1 MGYRVVQILNNNV
14 AIVHTRDNKQNIVMG
29 RGVAFH
35 KQKGDL
41 IQEDN
46 VDKVFE
52 IKDKNTVNDLTTL
65 LAHVPL
71 DFVTTSYDLIDQVQT
86 KYKFAAEPYI
96 YVTLT
101 THLFGAYQRLLNKE
115 DNRNYLPDLSL
126 QYPVAY
132 QIADDVINGFKS
144 SLDISFPES
153 EHKSIALHFI
163 NAHTDESVKE
173 DGSQME
179 NDQVSEVVQSEL
191 KRNGIYRT
199 KENANDYDRLLI
211 HLKYFINR
219 LNNHEPDTLP
229 ISEGMIGEIETNYA
243 QAWKIVQRIKKLMGV
258 KLQINLS
265 LSEQT
270 YLTIHI
276 QRLIKGD

>member
-1 MGYRVVQILNNNV
+1 MEYRIAQILNNNV

-41 IQEDN
+41 IQEEN

-65 LAHVPL
+65 LANVPL
-71 DFVTTSYDLIDQVQT
+71 DFVTTSYDLIDQVQA
-86 KYKFAAEPYI
+86 KYKFAVEPYI

-101 THLFGAYQRLLNKE
+101 THLFGAYQRLIKNEE
-115 DNRNYLPDLSL
+115 DVNYLPDLSDT
-126 QYPVAY
+126 YPIPY
-132 QIADDVINGFKS
+132 QIADDVITGFRN

-163 NAHTDESVKE
+163 NAHTNESINE
-173 DGSQME
+173 DKNQTE
-179 NDQVSEVVQSEL
+179 NDEIIKVFQDEL
-191 KRNGIYRT
+191 NRNGIYRT
-199 KENANDYDRLLI
+199 QQNVNDYDRLLV

-219 LNNHEPDTLP
+219 LNNNEPDSLP
-229 ISEGMIGEIETNYA
+229 ISEGMIGEIENNYS
-243 QAWKIVQRIKKLMGV
+243 QAWQIVQQIKELMQE
-258 KLQINLS
+258 KLQIKLS

-276 QRLIKGD
+276 QRLI

>member
-1 MGYRVVQILNNNV
+1 MEYRIVQILNNNV

-41 IQEDN
+41 IQEEN

-65 LAHVPL
+65 LANVPL
-71 DFVTTSYDLIDQVQT
+71 DFVTTSYDLIDQVQA
-86 KYKFAAEPYI
+86 KYKFAVEPYI

-101 THLFGAYQRLLNKE
+101 THLFGAYQRLIKNEE
-115 DNRNYLPDLSL
+115 DVNYLPDLSDA
-126 QYPVAY
+126 YPIPY
-132 QIADDVINGFKS
+132 QIADDIITGFRN

-163 NAHTDESVKE
+163 NAHTS
-173 DGSQME
+173 DGIKDDKNQIE
-179 NDQVSEVVQSEL
+179 NDEIIEVVQDEL
-191 KRNGIYRT
+191 NRNGIYRRQT
-199 KENANDYDRLLI
+199 NANDYDRLLV

-219 LNNHEPDTLP
+219 LNNNEPDSLP
-229 ISEGMIGEIETNYA
+229 ISEGMIGEIENNYS
-243 QAWKIVQRIKKLMGV
+243 QAWQIVQQIKELMEE
-258 KLQINLS
+258 KLQIKLS

-276 QRLIKGD
+276 QRLI

>member
-1 MGYRVVQILNNNV
+1 MEYRIAQILNNNV
-14 AIVHTRDNKQNIVMG
+14 AIVHTRDDKQNIVMG

-35 KQKGDL
+35 KQRGDL
-41 IQEDN
+41 IQDEN

-65 LAHVPL
+65 LANVPL
-71 DFVTTSYDLIDQVQT
+71 DFVTTSYDLIDQVQA
-86 KYKFAAEPYI
+86 KYKFAVEPYI

-101 THLFGAYQRLLNKE
+101 THLFGAYQRLIKNEE
-115 DNRNYLPDLSL
+115 DVNYLPDLSDA
-126 QYPVAY
+126 YPIPY
-132 QIADDVINGFKS
+132 QIADDIITGFRN

-163 NAHTDESVKE
+163 NAHTS
-173 DGSQME
+173 DGIKDDKNQIE
-179 NDQVSEVVQSEL
+179 NDEIIEVVQDEL
-191 KRNGIYRT
+191 NRNGIYRRQT
-199 KENANDYDRLLI
+199 NANDYDRLLV

-219 LNNHEPDTLP
+219 LNNNEPDSLP
-229 ISEGMIGEIETNYA
+229 ISEGMIGEIENNYS
-243 QAWKIVQRIKKLMGV
+243 QAWQIVQQIKELMQE
-258 KLQINLS
+258 KLQIKLS

-276 QRLIKGD
+276 QRLI

>member
-1 MGYRVVQILNNNV
+1 MEYRIVQILNNNV

-29 RGVAFH
+29 RGVVFH

-41 IQEDN
+41 IQEEN

-65 LAHVPL
+65 LANVPL
-71 DFVTTSYDLIDQVQT
+71 DFVTTSYDLIDQVQA
-86 KYKFAAEPYI
+86 KYKFAVEPYI

-101 THLFGAYQRLLNKE
+101 THLFGAYQRLIKDE
-115 DNRNYLPDLSL
+115 KDINYLPDLSNT
-126 QYPVAY
+126 YPIPY
-132 QIADDVINGFKS
+132 QIADDVITGFRN

-163 NAHTDESVKE
+163 NAHTSESINE
-173 DGSQME
+173 DKNQTE
-179 NDQVSEVVQSEL
+179 NDEIIEVVQAEL
-191 KRNGIYRT
+191 NRNGIYRT
-199 KENANDYDRLLI
+199 QQNANDYDRLLV

-219 LNNHEPDTLP
+219 LNNNEPDSLP
-229 ISEGMIGEIETNYA
+229 ISEGMIGEIETNYS
-243 QAWKIVQRIKKLMGV
+243 QAWQIVQQIKELMQEE
-258 KLQINLS
+258 LQIRLS

-276 QRLIKGD
+276 QRLI

>member
-1 MGYRVVQILNNNV
+1 MEYRIVQILNNNV

-41 IQEDN
+41 IQEEN

-65 LAHVPL
+65 LANVPL
-71 DFVTTSYDLIDQVQT
+71 DFVTTSYDLIDQVQA
-86 KYKFAAEPYI
+86 KYKFAVEPYI

-101 THLFGAYQRLLNKE
+101 THLFGAYQRLIKNEE
-115 DNRNYLPDLSL
+115 DVNYLPDLSDA
-126 QYPVAY
+126 YPIPY
-132 QIADDVINGFKS
+132 QIADDIITGFRN

-153 EHKSIALHFI
+153 EHKSIALHFL
-163 NAHTDESVKE
+163 NAHTS
-173 DGSQME
+173 DGIKDDKNQIE
-179 NDQVSEVVQSEL
+179 NDEIIEVVQDEL
-191 KRNGIYRT
+191 NRNGIYRRQT
-199 KENANDYDRLLI
+199 NANDYDRLLV

-219 LNNHEPDTLP
+219 LNNNEPDSLP
-229 ISEGMIGEIETNYA
+229 ISEGMIGEIETNYS
-243 QAWKIVQRIKKLMGV
+243 QAWHIVQRIKELMEE
-258 KLQINLS
+258 KLQIKLS

-276 QRLIKGD
+276 QRLI

>member
-1 MGYRVVQILNNNV
+1 MEYRIVQILNNNV
-14 AIVHTRDNKQNIVMG
+14 AIVHTRDDKQNIVMG

-35 KQKGDL
+35 KQRGDL
-41 IQEDN
+41 IQDEN

-65 LAHVPL
+65 LANVPL
-71 DFVTTSYDLIDQVQT
+71 DFVTTSYDLIDQVQA
-86 KYKFAAEPYI
+86 KYKFAVEPYI

-101 THLFGAYQRLLNKE
+101 THLFGAYQRLIKNEE
-115 DNRNYLPDLSL
+115 DVNYLPDLSDA
-126 QYPVAY
+126 YPIPY
-132 QIADDVINGFKS
+132 QIADDIITGFRN

-163 NAHTDESVKE
+163 NAHTS
-173 DGSQME
+173 DGIKDDKNQIE
-179 NDQVSEVVQSEL
+179 NDEIIEVVQDEL
-191 KRNGIYRT
+191 NRNGIYRRQT
-199 KENANDYDRLLI
+199 NANDYDRLLV

-219 LNNHEPDTLP
+219 LNNNEPDSLP
-229 ISEGMIGEIETNYA
+229 ISEGMIGEIETNYS
-243 QAWKIVQRIKKLMGV
+243 QAWHIVQHINELMEE
-258 KLQINLS
+258 KLQIKLS

-276 QRLIKGD
+276 QRLI

>member
-1 MGYRVVQILNNNV
+1 MEYRIVQILNNNV
-14 AIVHTRDNKQNIVMG
+14 AIVHTRDDKQNIVMG

-41 IQEDN
+41 IQEEN

-65 LAHVPL
+65 LANVPL
-71 DFVTTSYDLIDQVQT
+71 DFVTTSYDLIDQVQA
-86 KYKFAAEPYI
+86 KYKFAVEPYI

-101 THLFGAYQRLLNKE
+101 THLFGAYQRLIKDE
-115 DNRNYLPDLSL
+115 KDINYLPDLSNT
-126 QYPVAY
+126 YPIPY
-132 QIADDVINGFKS
+132 QIADDVITGFRN

-163 NAHTDESVKE
+163 NAHTSESINE
-173 DGSQME
+173 DKNQTE
-179 NDQVSEVVQSEL
+179 NDEIIEVVQAEL
-191 KRNGIYRT
+191 NRNGIYRT
-199 KENANDYDRLLI
+199 QQNANDYDRLLV

-219 LNNHEPDTLP
+219 LNNNEPDSLP
-229 ISEGMIGEIETNYA
+229 ISEGMIGEIENNYS
-243 QAWKIVQRIKKLMGV
+243 QAWQIVQHIKELMQE
-258 KLQINLS
+258 KLQIKLS

-276 QRLIKGD
+276 QRLI

>member
-1 MGYRVVQILNNNV
+1 MEYRIVQILNNNA
-14 AIVHTRDNKQNIVMG
+14 AIVHTKDNKQNIVMG

-35 KQKGDL
+35 KQKGGL
-41 IQEDN
+41 IQEEN

-65 LAHVPL
+65 LANVPL

-86 KYKFAAEPYI
+86 KYKFAVEPYI

-101 THLFGAYQRLLNKE
+101 THLFGAYQRLIKDE
-115 DNRNYLPDLSL
+115 KDVNYLPDLSNT
-126 QYPVAY
+126 YPIPY
-132 QIADDVINGFKS
+132 QIADDVITGFQNN
-144 SLDISFPES
+144 LDISFPKS

-163 NAHTDESVKE
+163 NAHTSESIKE
-173 DGSQME
+173 DKNQTE
-179 NDQVSEVVQSEL
+179 NDEIIKVVQDEL
-191 KRNGIYRT
+191 NRNGIYRT
-199 KENANDYDRLLI
+199 QQNANDYDRLLV

-219 LNNHEPDTLP
+219 LNNNEPDSLP
-229 ISEGMIGEIETNYA
+229 VSEGMIGEIENNYS
-243 QAWKIVQRIKKLMGV
+243 QAWQIVQHIKELMQE
-258 KLQINLS
+258 KLQIKLS

-276 QRLIKGD
+276 QRLI

>member
-1 MGYRVVQILNNNV
+1 MEYRIAQILNNNV

-41 IQEDN
+41 IQEEN

-65 LAHVPL
+65 LANVPL
-71 DFVTTSYDLIDQVQT
+71 DFVTTSYDLIDQVQA
-86 KYKFAAEPYI
+86 KYKFAVEPYI

-101 THLFGAYQRLLNKE
+101 THLFGAYQRLIKNEE
-115 DNRNYLPDLSL
+115 DVNYLPDLSDT
-126 QYPVAY
+126 YPIPY
-132 QIADDVINGFKS
+132 QIADDVITGFRN
-144 SLDISFPES
+144 SLDISFPEL

-163 NAHTDESVKE
+163 NAHTSESINE
-173 DGSQME
+173 DKNQTE
-179 NDQVSEVVQSEL
+179 NNEIIKVVQDEL
-191 KRNGIYRT
+191 NRNGIYRT
-199 KENANDYDRLLI
+199 QQNVNDYDRLLV

-219 LNNHEPDTLP
+219 LNNNEPDSLP
-229 ISEGMIGEIETNYA
+229 ISEGMIGEIENNYS
-243 QAWKIVQRIKKLMGV
+243 QAWQIVQQIKELMQE
-258 KLQINLS
+258 KLQIKLS

-276 QRLIKGD
+276 QRLI

>member
-1 MGYRVVQILNNNV
+1 MEYRIVQILNNNV
-14 AIVHTRDNKQNIVMG
+14 AIVHTRDDKQNIVMG

-41 IQEDN
+41 IQEEN

-65 LAHVPL
+65 LANVPL
-71 DFVTTSYDLIDQVQT
+71 DFVTTSYDLIDQVQA
-86 KYKFAAEPYI
+86 KYKFAVEPYI

-101 THLFGAYQRLLNKE
+101 THLFGAYQRLIKNEE
-115 DNRNYLPDLSL
+115 DVNYLPDLSDA
-126 QYPVAY
+126 YPIPY
-132 QIADDVINGFKS
+132 QIADDIITGFRN

-163 NAHTDESVKE
+163 NAHTS
-173 DGSQME
+173 DGIKDDKNQIE
-179 NDQVSEVVQSEL
+179 NDEIIEVVQDEL
-191 KRNGIYRT
+191 NRNGIYRRQT
-199 KENANDYDRLLI
+199 NANDYDRLLV

-219 LNNHEPDTLP
+219 LNNNEPDSLP
-229 ISEGMIGEIETNYA
+229 ISEGMIGEIKTNYS
-243 QAWKIVQRIKKLMGV
+243 QAWHIVQHIKELMEK
-258 KLQINLS
+258 KLQIKLS

-276 QRLIKGD
+276 QRLI

>member
-1 MGYRVVQILNNNV
+1 MEYRIVQILNNNV

-41 IQEDN
+41 IQEEN

-65 LAHVPL
+65 LANVPL
-71 DFVTTSYDLIDQVQT
+71 DFVTTSYDLIDQVQA
-86 KYKFAAEPYI
+86 KYKFAVEPYI

-101 THLFGAYQRLLNKE
+101 THLFGAYQRLIKNEE
-115 DNRNYLPDLSL
+115 DVNYLPDLSDA
-126 QYPVAY
+126 YSIPY
-132 QIADDVINGFKS
+132 QIADDIITGFRN

-163 NAHTDESVKE
+163 NAHTS
-173 DGSQME
+173 DGIKDDKNQIE
-179 NDQVSEVVQSEL
+179 NDEIIEVVQDEL
-191 KRNGIYRT
+191 NRNGIYRRQT
-199 KENANDYDRLLI
+199 NANDYDRLLV

-219 LNNHEPDTLP
+219 LNNNEPDSLP
-229 ISEGMIGEIETNYA
+229 ISEGMIGEIETNYS
-243 QAWKIVQRIKKLMGV
+243 QAWHIVQRIKELMEE
-258 KLQINLS
+258 KLQIKLS

-276 QRLIKGD
+276 QRLI

>member
-1 MGYRVVQILNNNV
+1 MKYRIAQILNNNV

-41 IQEDN
+41 IQEEN

-65 LAHVPL
+65 LANVPL
-71 DFVTTSYDLIDQVQT
+71 DFVTTSYDLIDQVQA
-86 KYKFAAEPYI
+86 KYKFAVEPYI

-101 THLFGAYQRLLNKE
+101 THLFGAYQRLIKNEE
-115 DNRNYLPDLSL
+115 DVNYLPDLSDT
-126 QYPVAY
+126 YPIPY
-132 QIADDVINGFKS
+132 QIADDVITGFRN

-163 NAHTDESVKE
+163 NAHTSESINE
-173 DGSQME
+173 DKNQTE
-179 NDQVSEVVQSEL
+179 NDEIIKVVQDEL
-191 KRNGIYRT
+191 NRNGIYRT
-199 KENANDYDRLLI
+199 QQNVNDYDRLLV

-219 LNNHEPDTLP
+219 LNNNEPDSLP
-229 ISEGMIGEIETNYA
+229 ISEGMIGEIENNYS
-243 QAWKIVQRIKKLMGV
+243 QAWQIVQQIKELMQE
-258 KLQINLS
+258 KLQIKFS

-276 QRLIKGD
+276 QRLI

>member
-1 MGYRVVQILNNNV
+1 MEYRIVQILNNNV
-14 AIVHTRDNKQNIVMG
+14 AIVHTRDDKQNIVMG

-41 IQEDN
+41 IQEEN

-65 LAHVPL
+65 LANVPL
-71 DFVTTSYDLIDQVQT
+71 DFVTTSYDLIDQVQA
-86 KYKFAAEPYI
+86 KYKFAVEPYI

-101 THLFGAYQRLLNKE
+101 THLFGAYQRLIKNEE
-115 DNRNYLPDLSL
+115 DVNYLPDLSDA
-126 QYPVAY
+126 YPIPY
-132 QIADDVINGFKS
+132 QIADDVITGFQNN
-144 SLDISFPES
+144 LDISFPKS

-163 NAHTDESVKE
+163 NAHTSESIKE
-173 DGSQME
+173 DKNQTE
-179 NDQVSEVVQSEL
+179 NDEIIKVVQDEL
-191 KRNGIYRT
+191 NRNGIYRT
-199 KENANDYDRLLI
+199 QQNANDYDRLLV

-219 LNNHEPDTLP
+219 LNNNEPDSLP
-229 ISEGMIGEIETNYA
+229 VSEGMIGEIENNYS
-243 QAWKIVQRIKKLMGV
+243 QAWQIVQHIKELMQE
-258 KLQINLS
+258 KLQIKLS

-276 QRLIKGD
+276 QRLI

>member
-1 MGYRVVQILNNNV
+1 MEYRIAQILNNNV

-41 IQEDN
+41 IQEEN

-65 LAHVPL
+65 LANVPL
-71 DFVTTSYDLIDQVQT
+71 DFVTTSYDLIDQVQA
-86 KYKFAAEPYI
+86 KYKFAVEPYI

-101 THLFGAYQRLLNKE
+101 THLFGAYQRLIKNEE
-115 DNRNYLPDLSL
+115 DVNYLPALSDT
-126 QYPVAY
+126 YPIPY
-132 QIADDVINGFKS
+132 QIADDVITGFQN

-163 NAHTDESVKE
+163 NAHTSESINE
-173 DGSQME
+173 DKNQTE
-179 NDQVSEVVQSEL
+179 NDEIIKVVQDEL
-191 KRNGIYRT
+191 NRNGIYRIQQ
-199 KENANDYDRLLI
+199 NVNDYDRLLV

-219 LNNHEPDTLP
+219 LNNNEPDSLP
-229 ISEGMIGEIETNYA
+229 ISEGMIGEIENNYS
-243 QAWKIVQRIKKLMGV
+243 QAWQIVQQIKELMQE
-258 KLQINLS
+258 KLQIKLS
-265 LSEQT
+265 LSEKT

-276 QRLIKGD
+276 QRLI

>member
-1 MGYRVVQILNNNV
+1 MEYRIVQILNNNV
-14 AIVHTRDNKQNIVMG
+14 AIVHTRDDKQNIVMG

-41 IQEDN
+41 IQEEN

-65 LAHVPL
+65 LANVPL
-71 DFVTTSYDLIDQVQT
+71 DFVTTSYDLIDQVQA
-86 KYKFAAEPYI
+86 KYKFAVEPYI

-101 THLFGAYQRLLNKE
+101 THLFGAYQRLIKDE
-115 DNRNYLPDLSL
+115 KDINYLPDLSNT
-126 QYPVAY
+126 YPIPY
-132 QIADDVINGFKS
+132 QIADDVITGFRN

-163 NAHTDESVKE
+163 NAHTSESINE
-173 DGSQME
+173 DKNQTE
-179 NDQVSEVVQSEL
+179 NDEIIEVVQAEL
-191 KRNGIYRT
+191 NRNGIYRT
-199 KENANDYDRLLI
+199 QQNANDYDRLLV

-219 LNNHEPDTLP
+219 LNNNEPDSLP
-229 ISEGMIGEIETNYA
+229 ISEGMIGEIENNYS
-243 QAWKIVQRIKKLMGV
+243 QAWQIIQQIKELMQE
-258 KLQINLS
+258 KLQIKLS

-276 QRLIKGD
+276 QRLI

>member
-1 MGYRVVQILNNNV
+1 MKYRIAQILNNNV

-41 IQEDN
+41 IQEEN

-65 LAHVPL
+65 LANVPL
-71 DFVTTSYDLIDQVQT
+71 DFVTTSYDLIDQVQA
-86 KYKFAAEPYI
+86 KYKFAVEPYI

-101 THLFGAYQRLLNKE
+101 THLFGAYQRLIKNEE
-115 DNRNYLPDLSL
+115 DVNYLPDLSDT
-126 QYPVAY
+126 YPIPY
-132 QIADDVINGFKS
+132 QIADDVITGFRN

-163 NAHTDESVKE
+163 NAHTSESINE
-173 DGSQME
+173 DKNQTE
-179 NDQVSEVVQSEL
+179 NDEIIKVVQDEL
-191 KRNGIYRT
+191 NRNGIYRT
-199 KENANDYDRLLI
+199 QQNVNDYDRLLV

-219 LNNHEPDTLP
+219 LNNNEPDSLP
-229 ISEGMIGEIETNYA
+229 ISEGMIGEIENNYS
-243 QAWKIVQRIKKLMGV
+243 QAWQIVQQIKELMQE
-258 KLQINLS
+258 KLQIKLS

-276 QRLIKGD
+276 QRLI

>member
-1 MGYRVVQILNNNV
+1 MEYRIVQILNNNV
-14 AIVHTRDNKQNIVMG
+14 AIVHTRDDKQNIVMG

-41 IQEDN
+41 IQEEN

-65 LAHVPL
+65 LANVPL
-71 DFVTTSYDLIDQVQT
+71 DFVTTSYDLIDQVQA
-86 KYKFAAEPYI
+86 KYKFAVEPYI

-101 THLFGAYQRLLNKE
+101 THLFGAYQRLIKNEE
-115 DNRNYLPDLSL
+115 DVNYLPDLSDT
-126 QYPVAY
+126 YPIPY
-132 QIADDVINGFKS
+132 QIADDVITGFRN

-163 NAHTDESVKE
+163 NAHTSESINE
-173 DGSQME
+173 DKNQTE
-179 NDQVSEVVQSEL
+179 NDEIIKVVQDEL
-191 KRNGIYRT
+191 NRNGIYRT
-199 KENANDYDRLLI
+199 QQNANDYDRLLV

-219 LNNHEPDTLP
+219 LNNNEPDSLP
-229 ISEGMIGEIETNYA
+229 ISEGMIGEIENNYS
-243 QAWKIVQRIKKLMGV
+243 QAWQIVQQIKELMQK
-258 KLQINLS
+258 KLQIKLS

-276 QRLIKGD
+276 QRLI

>member
-1 MGYRVVQILNNNV
+1 MEYRIVQILNNNV
-14 AIVHTRDNKQNIVMG
+14 AIVHTRDDKQNIVMG

-35 KQKGDL
+35 KQRGDL
-41 IQEDN
+41 IQDEN

-65 LAHVPL
+65 LANVPL
-71 DFVTTSYDLIDQVQT
+71 DFVTTSYDLIDQVQA
-86 KYKFAAEPYI
+86 KYKFAVEPYI

-101 THLFGAYQRLLNKE
+101 THLFGAYQRLIKNEE
-115 DNRNYLPDLSL
+115 DVNYLPDLSDA
-126 QYPVAY
+126 YPIPY
-132 QIADDVINGFKS
+132 QIADDIITGFRN

-163 NAHTDESVKE
+163 NAHTSKSINE
-173 DGSQME
+173 DKNQTE
-179 NDQVSEVVQSEL
+179 NDEIIEVVQAEL
-191 KRNGIYRT
+191 NRNGIYRT
-199 KENANDYDRLLI
+199 QQNVNDYDRLLV

-219 LNNHEPDTLP
+219 LNNNEPDSLP
-229 ISEGMIGEIETNYA
+229 ISEGMIGEIENNYS
-243 QAWKIVQRIKKLMGV
+243 QAWQIVQHIKELMQE
-258 KLQINLS
+258 KLQIKLS

-276 QRLIKGD
+276 QRLI

>member
-1 MGYRVVQILNNNV
+1 MEYRIVQILNNNV

-41 IQEDN
+41 IQEEN

-65 LAHVPL
+65 LANVPL
-71 DFVTTSYDLIDQVQT
+71 DFVTTSYDLIDQVQA
-86 KYKFAAEPYI
+86 KYKFAVEPYI

-101 THLFGAYQRLLNKE
+101 THLFGAYQRLIKNEE
-115 DNRNYLPDLSL
+115 DVNYLPDLSDA
-126 QYPVAY
+126 YPIPY
-132 QIADDVINGFKS
+132 QIADDVITGFQNN
-144 SLDISFPES
+144 LDISFPKS

-163 NAHTDESVKE
+163 NAHTSESIKE
-173 DGSQME
+173 DKNQTE
-179 NDQVSEVVQSEL
+179 NDEIIKVVQDEL
-191 KRNGIYRT
+191 NRNGIYRT
-199 KENANDYDRLLI
+199 QQNANDYDRLLV

-219 LNNHEPDTLP
+219 LNNNEPDSLP
-229 ISEGMIGEIETNYA
+229 VSEGMIGEIENNYS
-243 QAWKIVQRIKKLMGV
+243 QAWQIVQHIKELMQE
-258 KLQINLS
+258 KLQIKLS

-276 QRLIKGD
+276 QRLI

>member
-1 MGYRVVQILNNNV
+1 MEYRIVQILNNNV

-41 IQEDN
+41 IQEEN

-65 LAHVPL
+65 LANVPL
-71 DFVTTSYDLIDQVQT
+71 DFVTTSYDLIDQVQA
-86 KYKFAAEPYI
+86 KYKFAVEPYI

-101 THLFGAYQRLLNKE
+101 THLFGAYQRLIKNEE
-115 DNRNYLPDLSL
+115 DVNYLPDLSDA
-126 QYPVAY
+126 YPIPY
-132 QIADDVINGFKS
+132 QIADDIITGFRN

-163 NAHTDESVKE
+163 NAHTS
-173 DGSQME
+173 DGIKDDKNQIE
-179 NDQVSEVVQSEL
+179 NDEIIEVVQDEL
-191 KRNGIYRT
+191 NRNGIYRRQT
-199 KENANDYDRLLI
+199 NANDYDRLLV

-219 LNNHEPDTLP
+219 LNNNEPDSLP
-229 ISEGMIGEIETNYA
+229 ISEGMIGEIETNYS
-243 QAWKIVQRIKKLMGV
+243 QAWQIVQQIKELMEE
-258 KLQINLS
+258 KLQIKLS

-276 QRLIKGD
+276 QRLI

>member
-1 MGYRVVQILNNNV
+1 MEYRIAQILNNNV

-41 IQEDN
+41 IQEEN

-65 LAHVPL
+65 LANVPL
-71 DFVTTSYDLIDQVQT
+71 DFVTTSYDLIDQVQA
-86 KYKFAAEPYI
+86 KYKFAVEPYI

-101 THLFGAYQRLLNKE
+101 THLFGAYQRLIKNEE
-115 DNRNYLPDLSL
+115 DVNYLPDLSDA
-126 QYPVAY
+126 YPIPY
-132 QIADDVINGFKS
+132 QIADDVITGFRN
-144 SLDISFPES
+144 SLDISFPEL

-163 NAHTDESVKE
+163 NAHTSESINE
-173 DGSQME
+173 DKNQTE
-179 NDQVSEVVQSEL
+179 NDEIIKVVQDEL
-191 KRNGIYRT
+191 NRNGIYRT
-199 KENANDYDRLLI
+199 QQNVNDYDRLLV

-219 LNNHEPDTLP
+219 LNNNEPDSLP
-229 ISEGMIGEIETNYA
+229 ISEGMIGEIENNYS
-243 QAWKIVQRIKKLMGV
+243 QAWQIVQQIKELMQE
-258 KLQINLS
+258 KLQIKLS

-276 QRLIKGD
+276 QRLI

>member
-1 MGYRVVQILNNNV
+1 MEYRIVQILNNNV

-35 KQKGDL
+35 KQRGDL
-41 IQEDN
+41 IQDEN

-65 LAHVPL
+65 LANVPL

-86 KYKFAAEPYI
+86 KYKFAVEPYI

-101 THLFGAYQRLLNKE
+101 THLFRAYQRLIKDE
-115 DNRNYLPDLSL
+115 KDVNYLPDLSDA
-126 QYPVAY
+126 YPIPY
-132 QIADDVINGFKS
+132 QIADDVITGFQNN
-144 SLDISFPES
+144 LDISFPKS

-163 NAHTDESVKE
+163 NAHTSESIKE
-173 DGSQME
+173 DKNQTE
-179 NDQVSEVVQSEL
+179 NDEIIKVVQDEL
-191 KRNGIYRT
+191 NRNGIYRT
-199 KENANDYDRLLI
+199 QQNANDYDRLLV

-219 LNNHEPDTLP
+219 LNNNEPDSLP
-229 ISEGMIGEIETNYA
+229 VSEGMIGEIENNYS
-243 QAWKIVQRIKKLMGV
+243 QAWQIVQHIKELMQE
-258 KLQINLS
+258 KLQIKLS

-276 QRLIKGD
+276 QRLI

>member
-1 MGYRVVQILNNNV
+1 MEYRIVQILNNNV

-41 IQEDN
+41 IQEEN

-65 LAHVPL
+65 LANVPL
-71 DFVTTSYDLIDQVQT
+71 DFVTTSYDLIDQVQA
-86 KYKFAAEPYI
+86 KYKFAVEPYI

-101 THLFGAYQRLLNKE
+101 THLFGAYQRLIKNEE
-115 DNRNYLPDLSL
+115 DVNYLPDLSDA
-126 QYPVAY
+126 YPIPY
-132 QIADDVINGFKS
+132 QIADDIITGFRN

-163 NAHTDESVKE
+163 NAHTS
-173 DGSQME
+173 DGIKDDKNQIE
-179 NDQVSEVVQSEL
+179 NDEIIEVVQDEL
-191 KRNGIYRT
+191 NRNGIYRRQT
-199 KENANDYDRLLI
+199 NANDYDRLLV

-219 LNNHEPDTLP
+219 LNNNEPDSLP
-229 ISEGMIGEIETNYA
+229 ISEGMIGEIETNYS
-243 QAWKIVQRIKKLMGV
+243 QAWHIVQRIKELMEE
-258 KLQINLS
+258 KLQIKLS

-276 QRLIKGD
+276 QRLI

>member
-1 MGYRVVQILNNNV
+1 MEYRIAQILNNNV

-41 IQEDN
+41 IQEEN

-65 LAHVPL
+65 LANVPL
-71 DFVTTSYDLIDQVQT
+71 DFVTTSYDLIDQVQA
-86 KYKFAAEPYI
+86 KYKFAVEPYI

-101 THLFGAYQRLLNKE
+101 THLFGAYQRLIKDE
-115 DNRNYLPDLSL
+115 KDINYLPDLSNT
-126 QYPVAY
+126 YPIPY
-132 QIADDVINGFKS
+132 QIADDVITGFRN

-163 NAHTDESVKE
+163 NAHTSESINE
-173 DGSQME
+173 DKNQTE
-179 NDQVSEVVQSEL
+179 NDEIIEVVQAEL
-191 KRNGIYRT
+191 NRNGIYRT
-199 KENANDYDRLLI
+199 QQNANDYDRLLV

-219 LNNHEPDTLP
+219 LNNNEPDSLP
-229 ISEGMIGEIETNYA
+229 ISEGMIGEIENNYS
-243 QAWKIVQRIKKLMGV
+243 QAWQIVQQIKELMQE
-258 KLQINLS
+258 KLQIKLS

-276 QRLIKGD
+276 QRLI

>member
-1 MGYRVVQILNNNV
+1 MEYRIAQILNNNV

-41 IQEDN
+41 IQEEN

-65 LAHVPL
+65 LANVPL
-71 DFVTTSYDLIDQVQT
+71 DFVTTSYDLIDQVQA
-86 KYKFAAEPYI
+86 KYKFAVEPYI

-101 THLFGAYQRLLNKE
+101 THLFGAYQRLIKNEE
-115 DNRNYLPDLSL
+115 DVNYLPDLSDT
-126 QYPVAY
+126 YPIPY
-132 QIADDVINGFKS
+132 QIADDVITGFRN
-144 SLDISFPES
+144 SLDISFPEL

-163 NAHTDESVKE
+163 NAHTSESINE
-173 DGSQME
+173 DKNQTE
-179 NDQVSEVVQSEL
+179 NDEIIKVVQDEL
-191 KRNGIYRT
+191 NRNGIYRT
-199 KENANDYDRLLI
+199 QQNVNDYDRLLV

-219 LNNHEPDTLP
+219 LNNNEPDSLP
-229 ISEGMIGEIETNYA
+229 ISEGMIGEIENNYS
-243 QAWKIVQRIKKLMGV
+243 QAWQIVHQIKELMQE
-258 KLQINLS
+258 KLQIKLS

-276 QRLIKGD
+276 QRLI